1 MYTFSFNANKQAMQR
16 ACEEFENIERVE
28 HNDCKATWTLENKY
42 ATQKCVIIDLYA
54 DGTYFCKCAD
64 GMFTCYFR
72 NSKIT
77 ITDGE
82 YMGRK
87 CKAESRLKVFTQ
99 AAMRIYA
106 LEKCGYLKV

>member
-1 MYTFSFNANKQAMQR
+1 MYTFSFNANKQALQR
-16 ACEEFENIERVE
+16 ACAEFENIKRVE
-28 HNDCKATWTLENKY
+28 HNDCKTTWTLDNKY
-42 ATQKCVIIDLYA
+42 ATRKSAVIDLYA
-54 DGTYFCKCAD
+54 DGTYIFNCYD
-64 GMFTCYFR
+64 GMFGCYFNDNR
-72 NSKIT
+72 IT
-77 ITDGE
+77 ITGGE